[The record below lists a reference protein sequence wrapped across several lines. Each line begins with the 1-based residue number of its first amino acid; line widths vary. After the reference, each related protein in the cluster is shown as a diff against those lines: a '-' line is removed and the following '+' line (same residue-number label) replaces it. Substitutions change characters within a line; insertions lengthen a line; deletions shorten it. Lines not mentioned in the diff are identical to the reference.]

1 MGIRVRLVSG
11 IQEILMAR
19 ILIVGAGDVG
29 GHLASTMSEQGHE
42 VWGLRRSAQI
52 SADGTRW
59 LQADVTDAET
69 LGNLPADCDLVV
81 YSVASPVF
89 SKEGY
94 RSYYHDGLCNILNAV
109 RGAAPKRVIFLS
121 SSSVYH
127 QTKGEWVDE
136 SSPTEPTSFAGK
148 EMLGAEQALLKHAF
162 PGTVVR
168 FTGIY
173 GPGRNRLIEQART
186 GGHCDPEPPIW
197 TNRIHRDDCVGV
209 LSLLINRTLAGEP
222 VDDFYLAT
230 DNEPAPLFD
239 VLEWLKDRIGDVEP
253 DHDMPETSRRANRR
267 CSNKR
272 LLELGY
278 EFKYSTYREGYDALL
293 TEMGIE

>member
-1 MGIRVRLVSG
+1 
-11 IQEILMAR
+11 MAR

-29 GHLASTMSEQGHE
+29 GNLAACLSGKGHE
-42 VWGLRRSAQI
+42 VWGVRRTAQTT
-52 SADGTRW
+52 ADGTRW
-59 LQADVTDAET
+59 LQADVTNPET
-69 LGNLPADCDLVV
+69 LVNLPVACDVVV

-94 RSYYHDGLCNILNAV
+94 HAYYYQGMCNVLAALQ
-109 RGAAPKRVIFLS
+109 GPAPKRVIFVS

-127 QTKGEWVDE
+127 QTGGEWVDE
-136 SSPTEPTSFAGK
+136 TSPTEPTSFAGK
-148 EMLGAEQALLKHAF
+148 EMLAAEQALLKHEF
-162 PGTVVR
+162 PGTAVR

-173 GPGRNRLIEQART
+173 GPGRNRLIEQARH

-209 LSLLINRTLAGEP
+209 LDLIISKVLAGEP
-222 VDDFYLAT
+222 VDDLYLAT

-278 EFKYSTYREGYDALL
+278 QFRFNHYREGYDVLL
-293 TEMGIE
+293 TEMGID